1 MNKFTR
7 ALALILSLC
16 TLSVLPAAAAGADD
30 DGAMRGVWVS
40 SVYNLDYPSVQ
51 TTDAAALRR
60 EADDILDNC
69 AQWGINTVFLQV
81 RPTSDALYDSDIFPW
96 SRYLTGSQGTAP
108 EDGLDP
114 LEYWIDEA
122 HDRGIELHAWINP
135 YRITRAGATDWDD
148 VSPDNPA
155 AEHPEWVIEY
165 GGNYY
170 YDPGLPAVREMVIEG
185 AVEIARNYDVDG
197 IHLDDYFYPGTDFN
211 DDATYARYGGGLSL
225 ADWRRDNVNQL
236 VEGLHDALAKYDVT
250 FGISPSG
257 IWANQSTDPRGSAT
271 AGSEHYVKSY
281 ADSLCWIENGWI
293 DYIVPQIYWE
303 IGHQLADF
311 ATLADWW
318 QNAVKGS
325 DVKLY
330 IGMPAYR
337 CTDATSGVWTT
348 SDPLFQ
354 NLDYLAQNNLSEGY
368 VYFRYGSLRDVPG
381 LSSRLTAWYGTDHP
395 AVVPPHGDGDAAG
408 ASGLTRTFGD
418 IFNKLLLSMIR

>member
-60 EADDILDNC
+60 EADAILDDC
-69 AQWGINTVFLQV
+69 ARWGINTVFLQV

-108 EDGLDP
+108 ANNFDP
-114 LEYWIDEA
+114 LDYWIDGA

-236 VEGLHDALAKYDVT
+236 VEGLHDELAKYDVT

-303 IGHQLADF
+303 IGHSLADF

-318 QNAVKGS
+318 QNAVNGS
-325 DVKLY
+325 DVTLY

-354 NLDYLAQNNLSEGY
+354 NLDYLAQHDLSEGC

-381 LSSRLTAWYGTDHP
+381 LSSRLTAWYGADHST
-395 AVVPPHGDGDAAG
+395 VIPPHGDGEIADG
-408 ASGLTRTFGD
+408 SSLTRSFGD